1 MTRLLLVVV
10 LALFGFIGWQATGT
24 RSRAARREAATTA
37 ARREAA
43 RDSAE
48 AESIYRSLAAASR
61 GAQGRTA
68 GLQRGDAP
76 EVPDWVLRARAR
88 RIDAEEPAAARGA
101 GDAARVQAAGATTY
115 LPFIL
120 RQNTG
125 HLTRWADPG
134 RPLRVWVQGN
144 PGIPGWTS
152 GYRDVARG
160 ALAAWNEAG
169 FGVTLAPTDDSTAAD
184 IYVLWARRF
193 GTGSARIGVTQSIAS
208 EAGWLQLAT
217 IVIALE
223 ASDGQLLDAPVVQN
237 VARHELGHALGLD
250 HSPLRDD
257 IMAAQEGGQAR
268 LTARD
273 VATVRLLYALAP
285 GPLRERAAGH

>member
-10 LALFGFIGWQATGT
+10 LALFGFVGWQAAGT
-24 RSRAARREAATTA
+24 RGRAARRATADAT

-61 GAQGRTA
+61 GAQGRSA
-68 GLQRGDAP
+68 GLERGDAP
-76 EVPDWVLRARAR
+76 DVPDWVLRARAR
-88 RIDAEEPAAARGA
+88 RIGTDEPVAERGA
-101 GDAARVQAAGATTY
+101 GDAARVQAAEGTSY
-115 LPFIL
+115 LPHII
-120 RQNTG
+120 RQNAG
-125 HLTRWADPG
+125 RLNRWADPG

-152 GYRDVARG
+152 GYHDVARG
-160 ALAAWNEAG
+160 ALAAWNAAA

-193 GTGSARIGVTQSIAS
+193 GAGSARIGVTQSIAS

-250 HSPLRDD
+250 HSPSRDD

-285 GPLRERAAGH
+285 GPLRGSSPGR